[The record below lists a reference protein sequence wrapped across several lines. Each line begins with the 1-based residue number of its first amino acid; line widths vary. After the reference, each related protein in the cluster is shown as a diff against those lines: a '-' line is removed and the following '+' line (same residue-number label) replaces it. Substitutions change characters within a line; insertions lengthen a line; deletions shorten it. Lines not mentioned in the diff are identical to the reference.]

1 MIKNYFI
8 SKLLLINDMFSIK
21 TDDIGNGNVAII
33 IKIQN
38 DTNKPFLIL
47 IVRNLSLRNWFFA
60 PLIRALTP

>member
-1 MIKNYFI
+1 
-8 SKLLLINDMFSIK
+8 MFSIK

-38 DTNKPFLIL
+38 DTKYNKPFLIL